1 MRSGTACR
9 PSPLPRF
16 FNASNHQSRMLTRNE
31 SHQRIAR
38 FQERL
43 AGQGVHAALLL
54 MPIDIYYFTGTR
66 QNSALLI
73 PAEGDATLLVR
84 KSLSRARA
92 ESPLGDIRPFP
103 SSRELPAVFG
113 DACVTIG
120 LTFDAVPI
128 QQQAFYS
135 KVLPGRSFVDISMHL
150 REVRSVKSAYE
161 IEQLGRSAALLATV
175 FAQVPQFLKAGI
187 RELDLAA
194 EMEHRLRK
202 AGHEGYVRMRSFNQ
216 ELFGGMAVS
225 AGAATYGFFDGA
237 VTGKGLSAASPQG
250 ASLDPIVS
258 NEPVLVDF
266 AGVVNGYIADMTRI
280 FVIGSLDPEL
290 KRAFDVSLE
299 IQEAVRRAMLPG
311 AICEEVYLQAA
322 AHAESA
328 GLGGNFMGMPGEQS
342 RFVGHGVG
350 LELDELPVL
359 AQGFRMP
366 LQAGQVV
373 AVEPKFVIPGK
384 GAIGIENTFVV
395 TERGG
400 ERLSP
405 FPDDIVYL

>member
-1 MRSGTACR
+1 
-9 PSPLPRF
+9 
-16 FNASNHQSRMLTRNE
+16 MLTRNE
-31 SHQRIAR
+31 SHQRIVR
-38 FQERL
+38 LQERL

-54 MPIDIYYFTGTR
+54 LPIDIYYFTGTR
-66 QNSALLI
+66 QNSALLV
-73 PAEGDATLLVR
+73 PAEGEATLMVR
-84 KSLSRARA
+84 KSLSRAKV
-92 ESPLGDIRPFP
+92 ESPLDDIRPFP
-103 SSRELPAVFG
+103 SSKELPAVFG
-113 DACVTIG
+113 EAPGSIG
-120 LTFDAVPI
+120 LTFDAVPV

-135 KVLPGRSFVDISMHL
+135 KVLPGRSFVDISMIV
-150 REVRSVKSAYE
+150 REIRSVKSTSE
-161 IEQLGRSAALLATV
+161 IEQIRESASLLASV
-175 FAQVPQFLKAGI
+175 FAQVPQFLKAGM

-194 EMEHRLRK
+194 EMEYRLRK
-202 AGHEGYVRMRSFNQ
+202 AGHEGYVRMRAFNQ

-250 ASLDPIVS
+250 ASLDPIPA

-280 FVIGSLDPEL
+280 FVVGSLDPEL
-290 KRAFDVSLE
+290 QRAFDLSLE
-299 IQEAVRRAMLPG
+299 IQESVRRAMVPG
-311 AICEEVYLQAA
+311 AVCEEVYQQAA
-322 AHAESA
+322 AIAGEA

-366 LQAGQVV
+366 LVAGQVI

-395 TERGG
+395 TDQGG
-400 ERLSP
+400 ERLSG
-405 FPDDIVYL
+405 FPDDIVFL

>member
-1 MRSGTACR
+1 
-9 PSPLPRF
+9 
-16 FNASNHQSRMLTRNE
+16 MLTRNE
-31 SHQRIAR
+31 SQQRIAR
-38 FQERL
+38 LQERL
-43 AGQGVHAALLL
+43 VKEGVHSALLL

-66 QNSALLI
+66 QNSALLV
-73 PAEGDATLLVR
+73 PAGGEATLLVR
-84 KSLSRARA
+84 KSLSRAKA

-103 SSRELPAVFG
+103 SGKELPGVFG
-113 DACVTIG
+113 DASATIG

-128 QQQAFYS
+128 QQQAYYS
-135 KVLPGRSFVDISMHL
+135 KVLPGRSFVDISMI
-150 REVRSVKSAYE
+150 VRDIRSTKSADE
-161 IEQLGRSAALLATV
+161 IGYLRKSAGLLASA
-175 FAQVPQFLKAGI
+175 FAQVPQFLKVGM

-194 EMEHRLRK
+194 EMEYRLRK
-202 AGHEGYVRMRSFNQ
+202 AGHEGFVRMRAFNQ
-216 ELFGGMAVS
+216 ELFGGLAVS

-250 ASLDPIVS
+250 ASLDLIKA

-280 FVIGSLDPEL
+280 FVVGALDPEL
-290 KRAFDVSLE
+290 KRAFYLSLE
-299 IQEAVRRAMLPG
+299 IQEAVRCAMLPG

-322 AHAESA
+322 AIAAQA

-359 AQGFRMP
+359 AQGFKLP

-395 TERGG
+395 TESGG
-400 ERLSP
+400 ERLCD
-405 FPDDIVYL
+405 FPDDIVFLQP